1 MSWAKDEIKDWRNLI
16 KQILKFV
23 VTGGTTFLIDF
34 FLLWLF
40 TDICGINYL
49 ISNVLS
55 FSLSTIYN
63 FALSVK
69 WVFDVIDQRTR
80 ARNLM
85 WFFILSIAG
94 LGLQQLLMWITV
106 DFWSWHYLFAKFI
119 VSVVVGVFNFI
130 TRKVLFEK
138 ERAEK
143 EQAA

>member
-1 MSWAKDEIKDWRNLI
+1 MSWAKDEIKNWRNLI

-40 TDICGINYL
+40 TDVCGINYL

-55 FSLSTIYN
+55 FSISTVYN
-63 FALSVK
+63 FLLSIK
-69 WVFDVIDQRTR
+69 WVFDVLDQRSR

-85 WFFILSIAG
+85 WFFILSIVG

-106 DFWSWHYLFAKFI
+106 DFWAWHYLFAKFI

-138 ERAEK
+138 ERVEK
-143 EQAA
+143 QGA